1 VDGMHGSRP
10 ITQQKAN
17 NLHADRKKLMKS
29 IKVAVF
35 FDIIYPKVISHNT
48 VFIAK
53 KYRLHPIY
61 ISLGLLYF
69 LCDKVRNIPR
79 ARVGVAPRCV
89 SWVSSNGLI
98 RYQHRKLL
106 ATDLIENRSHFA
118 KTFTPLK
125 V

>member
-1 VDGMHGSRP
+1 MNGSRP

-17 NLHADRKKLMKS
+17 NLHAGREKLMKS

-48 VFIAK
+48 VFIAT
-53 KYRLHPIY
+53 KYMLRLIY
-61 ISLGLLYF
+61 FSLALLYF
-69 LCDKVRNIPR
+69 VYNGQEYIPR
-79 ARVGVAPRCV
+79 EKGGGAPRCV
-89 SWVSSNGLI
+89 FWVSSNGLI

-106 ATDLIENRSHFA
+106 ATALFEKRSHFA
-118 KTFTPLK
+118 NTFTPLK